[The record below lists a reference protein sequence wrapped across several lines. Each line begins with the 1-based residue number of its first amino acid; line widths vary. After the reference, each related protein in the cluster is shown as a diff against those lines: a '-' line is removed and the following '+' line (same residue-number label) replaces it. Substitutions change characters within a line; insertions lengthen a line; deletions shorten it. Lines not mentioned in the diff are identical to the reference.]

1 MADSLIVK
9 GTDMSIDSLK
19 IMEPRLNKGGQGK
32 TARIMASSGSTLY
45 FSAPL
50 LMTWGVN
57 EYVDDKTGVHKY
69 SVAIQ
74 FPQGQYANE
83 NQRRFLD
90 NMKEFEERIL
100 TEATENSKKWFN
112 GKKSREV
119 IEALWTPIL
128 KYPKDKETQEIDYD
142 KAPTMKLNLGYWDE
156 KFSVELYD
164 LQRKPLFRPE
174 EQDTDGYPTPTN
186 IITKNSHIG
195 AVIQCNGI
203 WFSGGKFGVK
213 FTLVQAIV
221 RQPVRIQ
228 GSCHVMLD
236 SVDLEAIEEANRKE
250 EADAVD
256 ADADD
261 AGEESEAEVQQEEQE
276 EVAEIV
282 EDEEPEPVKPK
293 KKISKKI
300 SKKKST

>member
-9 GTDMSIDSLK
+9 GVDMNVSSLK

-32 TARIMASSGSTLY
+32 TARIMSSSGSTLY

-50 LMTWGVN
+50 MMTWGVN
-57 EYVDDKTGVHKY
+57 EYIDDKTGVHKY
-69 SVAIQ
+69 SVALQ

-100 TEATENSKKWFN
+100 SEATENSKKWFN

-142 KAPTMKLNLGYWDE
+142 KSPTMKLNLSYWDE

-164 LQRKPLFRPE
+164 IKQNTLFKPD
-174 EQDTDGYPTPTN
+174 EQDTDGYPTPVN
-186 IITKNSHIG
+186 IISKNSHIAG
-195 AVIQCNGI
+195 VIQCNGI

-228 GSCHVMLD
+228 GTCRVALD
-236 SVDLEAIEEANRKE
+236 SVDMEAIDEANRKE

-256 ADADD
+256 ADAD
-261 AGEESEAEVQQEEQE
+261 EESEAEVQHEEQE
-276 EVAEIV
+276 DEVAEIV
-282 EDEEPEPVKPK
+282 EDEEPEPVKPPK
-293 KKISKKI
+293 KKIGKKI
-300 SKKKST
+300 SKKKSS